1 MSELLKPGSL
11 VDIPGVKVGHSSD
24 LDNRTGCTVVLLPDG
39 SISGVDVRG
48 GAPGSRETDLLRPM
62 GHVPGA
68 NAFVLSGG
76 SAFGLDAAQGVVRFL
91 RDNDIGYQTS
101 DMKIPIVPAAI
112 LYDLGIGEPIAPTQA
127 DGYEAAK
134 KASSENFAVGS
145 VGAGTGAT
153 VAKLLGP
160 QHRLKG
166 GLGTASIRVDSS
178 TGADLF
184 VAALAVTNAM
194 GAIYDF
200 ESGETLAS
208 PGGSGKDLSDLVEAL
223 ASDKIP
229 RKESSSDGNTTLVIV
244 GTNAHLDSV
253 AVNRLA
259 MSGSSGMA
267 RAIWP
272 VHTRGDGDLV
282 FSFATQ
288 EINCEE
294 ETKLA
299 IEGLAA
305 LITARAITNSIIA
318 AA

>member
-1 MSELLKPGSL
+1 M
-11 VDIPGVKVGHSSD
+11 
-24 LDNRTGCTVVLLPDG
+24 
-39 SISGVDVRG
+39 
-48 GAPGSRETDLLRPM
+48 
-62 GHVPGA
+62 
-68 NAFVLSGG
+68 
-76 SAFGLDAAQGVVRFL
+76 
-91 RDNDIGYQTS
+91 
-101 DMKIPIVPAAI
+101 
-112 LYDLGIGEPIAPTQA
+112 
-127 DGYEAAK
+127 
-134 KASSENFAVGS
+134 
-145 VGAGTGAT
+145 
-153 VAKLLGP
+153 
-160 QHRLKG
+160 
-166 GLGTASIRVDSS
+166 DSS

-208 PGGSGKDLSDLVEAL
+208 PGGSGKDLNDLVEAL

-229 RKESSSDGNTTLVIV
+229 RKGSSPDSNTTLVIV

-259 MSGSSGMA
+259 VSGSSGMA

-272 VHTRGDGDLV
+272 VHTRSDGDLV

-305 LITARAITNSIIA
+305 VITARAITNSVIA

>member
-11 VDIPGVKVGHSSD
+11 TDIPGVKVGHSSD
-24 LDNRTGCTVVLLPDG
+24 YDNRTGCTVVLLPDG

-76 SAFGLDAAQGVVRFL
+76 SAFGLDTAQGVVEFL
-91 RDNDIGYQTS
+91 KDNDVGYQTS

-112 LYDLGIGEPIAPTQA
+112 IYDLGVGQPVAPTQSN
-127 DGYEAAK
+127 GYEAAEI
-134 KASSENFAVGS
+134 ASAGAFAVGS

-153 VAKLLGP
+153 VAKLLGSE
-160 QHRLKG
+160 HRQKG
-166 GLGTASIRVDSS
+166 GLGTASSLINRSS
-178 TGADLF
+178 GTDIT

-200 ESGETLAS
+200 EAGEILAGPSGLDSSLA
-208 PGGSGKDLSDLVEAL
+208 GLEEAL
-223 ASDKIP
+223 MSDNIP
-229 RKESSSDGNTTLVIV
+229 RKGPLDTGNTTLIIV
-244 GTNAHLDSV
+244 GTNAHLDGVS
-253 AVNRLA
+253 VNRLA
-259 MSGSSGMA
+259 VSGSSGMA

-282 FSFATQ
+282 FSFAT
-288 EINCEE
+288 
-294 ETKLA
+294 
-299 IEGLAA
+299 
-305 LITARAITNSIIA
+305 
-318 AA
+318 